1 MALGFSARP
10 PTSSID
16 AAEGASAEARRARLR
31 EGGMRCKEFHS
42 RGDESAAPA
51 RLRIYT

>member
-16 AAEGASAEARRARLR
+16 AAEGASAEARARFGGGSIAR
-31 EGGMRCKEFHS
+31 ESTSVK
-42 RGDESAAPA
+42 
-51 RLRIYT
+51 

>member
-16 AAEGASAEARRARLR
+16 AAEGASAEARARLR
-31 EGGMRCKEFHS
+31 AGGMMRIAVT
-42 RGDESAAPA
+42 RGA
-51 RLRIYT
+51 RHDLFNWLRFKLH